1 MKILGISAL
10 YHDSAAA
17 LFCDGEIV
25 AAAQEERFTRRK
37 HDLSIPKEAIRYCLF
52 AGRTTGA
59 DLDAVVYYDNP
70 LLTLDRWLKNCAALG
85 RESVSVVERSFDSIF
100 AKKLWIHKLIEN
112 AAGGLGKHGKLL
124 VCEHHVSHA
133 ASAFYPSPFTNA
145 AIITIDGVGEWAT
158 TTIGRGCGNSINIIK
173 QINYPHSLGLLYSAF
188 TYFCGFKVNS
198 GEYKLMGLAPYGE
211 PKFYQKIKD
220 CLIDVKED
228 GSYRLNMDYF
238 QYQRDGVMVDDEF
251 GGIFDG
257 PRRRPETVI
266 TRREMDL
273 AASIQKVTDDVITKM
288 ATYTR
293 RVTDEKNL
301 CLSGGVALNCV
312 ANGKIRDNLLYDNI
326 WVQPAAGDAGGA
338 LGAALHAAYV
348 FFKQERKVPA
358 RDTQKGSFLGPS
370 YSVDQ
375 IRNFLSRQ
383 NANFSVAHTSAELS
397 VQAAKMLA
405 DGKVVGLF
413 SGRMEFGPRALG
425 ARSIL
430 GNPMLT
436 DTQQKLNLKIKF
448 RESFRPFAPAVLS
461 ERVGDYFEFTGE
473 SPYMLL
479 TAPVNTDLRR
489 DFDLRK
495 YISDSDTDM
504 LPALNEMRSTI
515 PAVTHVDYSA
525 RLQTVNKLDHPLFH
539 LLLSE
544 FEKITGCAV
553 LVNTSFNVR
562 GEPIVCT
569 PEDAYLC
576 FMRTDMD
583 ALILEN
589 FVLLKEE
596 QKPLSDDVNWKEVY
610 ELD

>member
-1 MKILGISAL
+1 
-10 YHDSAAA
+10 
-17 LFCDGEIV
+17 
-25 AAAQEERFTRRK
+25 
-37 HDLSIPKEAIRYCLF
+37 
-52 AGRTTGA
+52 
-59 DLDAVVYYDNP
+59 
-70 LLTLDRWLKNCAALG
+70 
-85 RESVSVVERSFDSIF
+85 
-100 AKKLWIHKLIEN
+100 
-112 AAGGLGKHGKLL
+112 
-124 VCEHHVSHA
+124 
-133 ASAFYPSPFTNA
+133 
-145 AIITIDGVGEWAT
+145 
-158 TTIGRGCGNSINIIK
+158 
-173 QINYPHSLGLLYSAF
+173 
-188 TYFCGFKVNS
+188 
-198 GEYKLMGLAPYGE
+198 
-211 PKFYQKIKD
+211 
-220 CLIDVKED
+220 
-228 GSYRLNMDYF
+228 
-238 QYQRDGVMVDDEF
+238 
-251 GGIFDG
+251 
-257 PRRRPETVI
+257 
-266 TRREMDL
+266 
-273 AASIQKVTDDVITKM
+273 
-288 ATYTR
+288 
-293 RVTDEKNL
+293 
-301 CLSGGVALNCV
+301 VALNCV
-312 ANGKIRDNLLYDNI
+312 ANGKICDNRLYDNI

-338 LGAALHAAYV
+338 LGAALQAAYG

-370 YSVDQ
+370 YSADQ
-375 IRNFLSRQ
+375 ILNFLSRQ
-383 NANFSVAHTSAELS
+383 NASFSVAHTSAELS

-405 DGKVVGLF
+405 DGKVVGFF

-430 GNPMLT
+430 GNPMLA

-461 ERVGDYFEFTGE
+461 EKVGDYFEFNGE

-525 RLQTVNKLDHPLFH
+525 RLQTVNELDHPLFH
-539 LLLSE
+539 QVLSE
-544 FEKITGCAV
+544 FERITGCAV